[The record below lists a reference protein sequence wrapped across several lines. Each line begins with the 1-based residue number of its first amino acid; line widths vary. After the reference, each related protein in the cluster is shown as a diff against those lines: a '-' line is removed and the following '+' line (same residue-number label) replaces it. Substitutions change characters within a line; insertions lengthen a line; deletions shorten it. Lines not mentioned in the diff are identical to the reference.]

1 MQIKSDSVA
10 QSPCSNDIQ
19 AMEQQQTKSHHRI
32 NLIQFNLHNYEQD
45 EEFLADIISLNIL
58 SLPFSAVAVLGGIKG
73 RLLVPL
79 VYTAGDHDLR
89 VQLQATTRTNSSSP
103 GGQQSSNQLRI
114 SSVIPASENSGYT
127 AEQRAVVATLYIYPD
142 PFSNVTQIVIPCH
155 HLVYGGT
162 YELEVLQDDV
172 EQSDE
177 RLKQQLDV
185 R

>member
-1 MQIKSDSVA
+1 M
-10 QSPCSNDIQ
+10 
-19 AMEQQQTKSHHRI
+19 
-32 NLIQFNLHNYEQD
+32 
-45 EEFLADIISLNIL
+45 
-58 SLPFSAVAVLGGIKG
+58 AVLGGIKG

-79 VYTAGDHDLR
+79 VYTAGDQDLR
-89 VQLQATTRTNSSSP
+89 VQLQATTRTNSSLSSSV
-103 GGQQSSNQLRI
+103 GQPQPTSNQLRI
-114 SSVIPASENSGYT
+114 SSVSPAASRNGGYV
-127 AEQRAVVATLYIYPD
+127 AEERAVVATLYIYPD